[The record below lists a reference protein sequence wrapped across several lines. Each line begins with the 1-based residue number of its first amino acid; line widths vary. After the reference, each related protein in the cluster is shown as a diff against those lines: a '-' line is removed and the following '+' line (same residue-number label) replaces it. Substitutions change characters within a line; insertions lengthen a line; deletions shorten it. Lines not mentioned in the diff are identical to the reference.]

1 MTTCSHKK
9 EVAMQTM
16 QLREAKAS
24 LSAVVAS
31 AERGLPTL
39 ITRHG
44 HPSAMVVPIED
55 GKRLYPLDA
64 PSLAAHLLAMPEHIL
79 FDRDPSPL
87 QSVDL

>member
-1 MTTCSHKK
+1 
-9 EVAMQTM
+9 MQTL

-55 GKRLYPLDA
+55 GRRLYPLDA
-64 PSLAAHLLAMPEHIL
+64 PSLAAHLLAIPEQIL
-79 FDRDPSPL
+79 TTRDTSAL
-87 QSVDL
+87 RSVEL